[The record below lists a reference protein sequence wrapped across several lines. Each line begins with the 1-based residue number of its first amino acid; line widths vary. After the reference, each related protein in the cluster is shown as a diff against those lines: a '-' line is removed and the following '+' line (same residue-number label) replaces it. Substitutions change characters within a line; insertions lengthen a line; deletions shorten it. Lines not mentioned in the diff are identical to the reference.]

1 MALSLFSL
9 KKTTS
14 PKVTSFVD
22 PTKFGGVAS
31 NANKQTLKSEVA
43 QKSISNKQLKELS
56 YIRRSLDVLIS
67 IEKRHFEFLGDA
79 IKKFVLNEDKNQL
92 REEEALQESEPKK
105 DKNEKNPILKEGKQR
120 LEGFGNFLQGL
131 IKIFITYKILEW
143 AGNPQNI
150 KKIQDFVNLFT
161 GIFKFLNAIVG
172 FGIDKLFSGIS
183 KLVDGEGVTRV
194 FGFLEAAVGFF
205 TLKWLLNPTKIISDI
220 KMIGNL
226 FTKVI
231 PNAINTVIN
240 FFTNLIPKAAADSA
254 TEALGQAANQLPGE
268 AADAARTG
276 SAAAEGATTAASAA
290 RTGSAAAGAA
300 TTAAGA
306 ATTAAGA
313 AATAAKGGA
322 KVTGKSILKALPVI
336 GAISSGIFAADRATK
351 GDWTGA
357 GMEVASGVASL
368 LPGWGTVASLG
379 IDAALIGRDIAKDQ
393 GIPML
398 AKGGIVTKPTQAI
411 VGEAGPEAILP
422 LDKLGSFGIDQ
433 FAGKVNKQ
441 IPKFIK
447 LLTLPFKIVG
457 AGIVALISS
466 SISKIPG
473 LGPILMPLISNVA
486 SMFGIPPGL
495 VKGMSNFASTAMKT
509 VGQGLSNVTEIFGG
523 EDPKISKTDA
533 DEFKPSGDTSVR
545 GLLGDILGALISK
558 NGSDNSQSPTSTGG
572 AGGGGGSPGGSPSAS
587 ESGNGA
593 AAPVDTAKQSIG
605 KVGGFREDGTLKG
618 VQGTTQVV
626 SNTRGGG
633 TIEEHSPGAGLKPV
647 INGNKKYWYNS
658 HGDVFRWEKPGDP
671 LTDITTNRLF
681 DSKTLGGTLVR
692 IPSSGEVKILKGM
705 FGGDQTAVGMYN
717 YQMNKILKSRGV
729 SGRGTDTKD
738 AWETPQNGKYGEP
751 AKFIIGGGNVH
762 GSGIGDKY
770 PAVLENNEYV
780 LNRNAVAGMG
790 GAKELDK
797 INFGMFPRFG
807 SSKMSQ
813 ITRNENKASGDGRP
827 RTKFQIGG
835 AAILEGAKKIVGM
848 GKGQGDMCAVTTRA
862 ALRAAGH
869 PAAGKVT
876 QKGDLDSEGTKYNG
890 VRYAASF
897 AGSDM
902 GAVVKQ
908 ASNLQA
914 GDVVLWKGGNGY
926 PAGAITHVGIKGE
939 GNDLWHHGRAAG
951 FRKASMYTSSGGQ
964 TFAAGIRLGA
974 SGTTTDASEKNTGSS
989 SGGDTSSAP
998 NWDSIT
1004 QHLGSLFKIMN
1015 SSSTDQINAAAT
1027 PPAPKLPPVS
1037 GTPPRSSQSLQAAQ
1051 QENIRTEAQRRS
1063 ATKSGGAVVPI
1074 NIPGKTVTESTTQPM
1089 VQPLGRTTPPVTQTV
1104 YPIAP

>member
-92 REEEALQESEPKK
+92 REEEALQESGPKK

-131 IKIFITYKILEW
+131 IKIFIAYKILEW

-306 ATTAAGA
+306 A
-313 AATAAKGGA
+313 ATAAKGGA

-433 FAGKVNKQ
+433 FAGEVNKQ

-523 EDPKISKTDA
+523 EDPKISKTNA

-558 NGSDNSQSPTSTGG
+558 NGSSNTQPTTTPTPTPSGTPPATPETSTGTPKV
-572 AGGGGGSPGGSPSAS
+572 SPIFNTPTGTPQSTPGTPKISPIFNTPTGTPQSTPGTPKISPIFNTPSAPLQT
-587 ESGNGA
+587 GA
-593 AAPVDTAKQSIG
+593 VP
-605 KVGGFREDGTLKG
+605 GT
-618 VQGTTQVV
+618 GT
-626 SNTRGGG
+626 
-633 TIEEHSPGAGLKPV
+633 
-647 INGNKKYWYNS
+647 
-658 HGDVFRWEKPGDP
+658 
-671 LTDITTNRLF
+671 
-681 DSKTLGGTLVR
+681 
-692 IPSSGEVKILKGM
+692 
-705 FGGDQTAVGMYN
+705 
-717 YQMNKILKSRGV
+717 
-729 SGRGTDTKD
+729 
-738 AWETPQNGKYGEP
+738 
-751 AKFIIGGGNVH
+751 
-762 GSGIGDKY
+762 GDKV
-770 PAVLENNEYV
+770 PALLEPGEYV
-780 LNRNAVAGMG
+780 LNKNAVRGMG
-790 GAKELDK
+790 GPGLLDKVNYGLYSRFQSGGSVLSKLGDNSKLASAPRGMCVTGVLETMAKNGVPNPQGTSNDPNNPRGLAAQLIKDYGWGSISGLGENINLKSAYGNVGANAMSFSQWKDAVKSNKIPSGSIIFTTRNSDWTGNQSSGHDAAIAKEGGKKLWSGHWQAQADGVGAVYGTSSNK
-797 INFGMFPRFG
+797 IIALTPGGQQIPYDG
-807 SSKMSQ
+807 SKMSD
-813 ITRNENKASGDGRP
+813 TGSKSS
-827 RTKFQIGG
+827 
-835 AAILEGAKKIVGM
+835 
-848 GKGQGDMCAVTTRA
+848 
-862 ALRAAGH
+862 
-869 PAAGKVT
+869 
-876 QKGDLDSEGTKYNG
+876 DSETSTST
-890 VRYAASF
+890 APDWS
-897 AGSDM
+897 
-902 GAVVKQ
+902 
-908 ASNLQA
+908 
-914 GDVVLWKGGNGY
+914 
-926 PAGAITHVGIKGE
+926 AITK
-939 GNDLWHHGRAAG
+939 
-951 FRKASMYTSSGGQ
+951 
-964 TFAAGIRLGA
+964 
-974 SGTTTDASEKNTGSS
+974 
-989 SGGDTSSAP
+989 
-998 NWDSIT
+998 
-1004 QHLGSLFKIMN
+1004 HLGDLFKILN
-1015 SSSTDQINAAAT
+1015 PSSESESVT